1 MNVLVTGGAG
11 YVGSAVVERLIA
23 HGHRAVAYDRRG
35 SRESLESAAAPGA
48 AFVPGELMD
57 QPRLLGA
64 LAEHKIEAVVHCA
77 ALGGVGES
85 VAAPHRFY
93 VGNVSAGMIL
103 LDALLTVGV
112 KRLVFTSTAAV
123 YGEAEKMPLTEDTP
137 PLPVNAYGET
147 MLAFERALKWYGQA
161 YGMRAA
167 ILRCF
172 NVAGAGGASCGD
184 AAHLIPTALGVAAGA
199 AAEAASQGECVQIF
213 GENYP
218 TPDGTCVRDYVH
230 VVDVAEA
237 HVLAL
242 DALDTRGGSDRIYNV
257 GYGSGY
263 SVAEVVEMAR
273 QVTGRRILTE
283 GAPRRAGD
291 VATSIASADK
301 ITRELGWQPF
311 HSELDRIIESAWR
324 QRQQF
329 GVRRPAFGV
338 E

>member
-35 SRESLESAAAPGA
+35 SRESFAPEAAPGA
-48 AFVPGELMD
+48 EFVPGELMD

-64 LAEHKIEAVVHCA
+64 LAEHRIEAVVHCA
-77 ALGGVGES
+77 AIGGVGES

-93 VGNVSAGMIL
+93 VGNVSAGMML
-103 LDALLTVGV
+103 LDALLTAGV

-123 YGEAEKMPLTEDTP
+123 YGEAERMPLTEDTP
-137 PLPVNAYGET
+137 PSPVNAYGET
-147 MLAFERALKWYGQA
+147 ALAFERALKWYGQA
-161 YGMRAA
+161 YGLRAA

-184 AAHLIPTALGVAAGA
+184 AARLIPTALGVAAGT
-199 AAEAASQGECVQIF
+199 AEAASQGEYIQIF

-242 DALDTRGGSDRIYNV
+242 DALDRGGGSYRVYNV

-273 QVTGRRILTE
+273 QVTGRRIPTE

-291 VATSIASADK
+291 VATSIASPDK
-301 ITRELGWQPF
+301 ITRELGWQPL
-311 HSELDRIIESAWR
+311 HSELDRIIESAW
-324 QRQQF
+324 QRM
-329 GVRRPAFGV
+329 
-338 E
+338 